1 MYRNQFWI
9 EWNNSLDSEYQNDYK
24 MSTCINI
31 NAKIKIIHQVS
42 LKIIEEGSMVLP
54 FLECIDIFQRR
65 ARYKNTR

>member
-1 MYRNQFWI
+1 MYRKQFWI

-42 LKIIEEGSMVLP
+42 LKIMSVL
-54 FLECIDIFQRR
+54 IFFKGELYIRLQG
-65 ARYKNTR
+65 NDNI

>member
-1 MYRNQFWI
+1 
-9 EWNNSLDSEYQNDYK
+9 